1 MELDDRMEYRV
12 EKNLFKNKRC
22 FIIGTGT
29 SLDDVNMSLF
39 DNEITIGINL
49 ILKHPTFIPNYLVV
63 GDTQVLKNHYH
74 DIFSDKMN
82 NGMYVLGNSCLL
94 TGKGNCTDGPGSTC
108 YGIPLD
114 PKYKNIYSLE
124 HWEKSEIFINH
135 IADDR
140 SKLLKTGEYYIDWE
154 FFQWFTSYGASTV
167 DNLAIPL
174 AVYLGFK
181 NIYLLGCDAGWDHFY
196 DVNRREGKREW
207 INFNHVIKE
216 LDKFDMNLVNCDRTN
231 VFPELKYK
239 NLEYVIEYLEEDVN
253 EIN

>member
-1 MELDDRMEYRV
+1 
-12 EKNLFKNKRC
+12 
-22 FIIGTGT
+22 
-29 SLDDVNMSLF
+29 
-39 DNEITIGINL
+39 
-49 ILKHPTFIPNYLVV
+49 
-63 GDTQVLKNHYH
+63 
-74 DIFSDKMN
+74 MN

-140 SKLLKTGEYYIDWE
+140 SKLLKTEEYYIDWE

-181 NIYLLGCDAGWDHFY
+181 NIYLVGCDAGWDHFY

-216 LDKFDMNLVNCDRTN
+216 LDKFDINLVNCDRTN

-239 NLEYVIEYLEEDVN
+239 NLEEVIN
-253 EIN
+253 ETN

>member
-1 MELDDRMEYRV
+1 
-12 EKNLFKNKRC
+12 
-22 FIIGTGT
+22 
-29 SLDDVNMSLF
+29 
-39 DNEITIGINL
+39 
-49 ILKHPTFIPNYLVV
+49 
-63 GDTQVLKNHYH
+63 
-74 DIFSDKMN
+74 
-82 NGMYVLGNSCLL
+82 
-94 TGKGNCTDGPGSTC
+94 
-108 YGIPLD
+108 
-114 PKYKNIYSLE
+114 
-124 HWEKSEIFINH
+124 
-135 IADDR
+135 
-140 SKLLKTGEYYIDWE
+140 LKTDEYYIDRE
-154 FFQWFTSYGASTV
+154 SFEMFTSYGASTV

-231 VFPELKYK
+231 VFSELKYN